1 MIFVVDQDKIA
12 VVAGIELAAA
22 VHAAQG
28 VTVEWGRGGG
38 GGVVVLPGV
47 DSVDQA
53 GLVDVVVPVVG
64 VDGEAAAPPVVLR
77 VGQLVLRLLSN
88 I

>member
-1 MIFVVDQDKIA
+1 M
-12 VVAGIELAAA
+12 
-22 VHAAQG
+22 
-28 VTVEWGRGGG
+28 
-38 GGVVVLPGV
+38 VLPGV